1 MPLGDTT
8 AHSKAAMVN
17 LLGEDGYTGEAK
29 YEGMEESLSI
39 SGVYPFLYGKKIT
52 KPFRKMGHI
61 TVVDE
66 DLESLKSKVTKVKAT
81 LKVIA

>member
-29 YEGMEESLSI
+29 YLGMNESLAI

-66 DLESLKSKVTKVKAT
+66 DLESLKMKVKKVKEI
-81 LKVIA
+81 LKVVT